1 MPYDD
6 RGQSGTGSAPR
17 NAKVLLIRDRYAK
30 VNAVYAIEKIGNH
43 GAAILQARG
52 NSISDAVSVANIV
65 TRRMLK
71 GNSKVER
78 VTIDSIE
85 LPDTGQLISTIEIV
99 LTKL

>member
-1 MPYDD
+1 
-6 RGQSGTGSAPR
+6 
-17 NAKVLLIRDRYAK
+17 
-30 VNAVYAIEKIGNH
+30 
-43 GAAILQARG
+43 
-52 NSISDAVSVANIV
+52 
-65 TRRMLK
+65 MLK